1 MREGWVLAAI
11 GLTAALGSI
20 ALSLTPDW
28 SASLGTTLL
37 IAVWIMCAIAI
48 VLVMIICAIFSMMLR
63 GIERPIRVSL
73 IFLSENRKRIVAV
86 AALTLLAGLNMIA
99 FLLAKPLLN
108 YYVAFSADPLLA
120 EIDSALFFGDPARFL
135 TWLNT
140 TALALFYH
148 RGWFGLLVA
157 ALLLTLWQPPS
168 PRKTALMLTYFLLW
182 SIAGPLV
189 HVLLPAG
196 GPIFYSALG
205 YGDRFDGMFNEPRTQ
220 QAINFLWR
228 EYSTRGIVGGSG
240 ISAMPSLH
248 IATTAWAVLAI
259 WIFAPRWRIPAVVMS
274 AMITALSVSLGWHY
288 AVDGIV
294 GGLLAVGIYVLV
306 LKMLAHSSEE
316 TNQLAATS

>member
-11 GLTAALGSI
+11 GLTVVLGSI

-37 IAVWIMCAIAI
+37 IAVWIGCAIAI
-48 VLVMIICAIFSMMLR
+48 VLAMIIVAIFSMMFR
-63 GIERPIRVSL
+63 GVEGPIRVSL
-73 IFLSENRKRIVAV
+73 TFLSRNRKRIGAV
-86 AALTLLAGLNMIA
+86 AALTFLAGLNMIA

-108 YYVAFSADPLLA
+108 YYVPFGADPLLA
-120 EIDSALFFGDPARFL
+120 DIDAALFFGAPARFL

-140 TALALFYH
+140 TPLALFYH
-148 RGWFGLLVA
+148 RGWFALLIA
-157 ALLLTLWQPPS
+157 ALLLSLWQPPS
-168 PRKTALMLTYFLLW
+168 QRKSALMLTYFLLW

-189 HVLLPAG
+189 HILLPAG

-228 EYSTRGIVGGSG
+228 QYSTRGIVGGSG

-248 IATTAWAVLAI
+248 IATTSWAVLAT
-259 WIFAPRWRIPAVVMS
+259 WIFAPRWRIPTIALS
-274 AMITALSVSLGWHY
+274 ALIMALSVSLGWHY
-288 AVDGIV
+288 AVDGIA
-294 GGLLAVGIYVLV
+294 GGLLAAGIYVLV
-306 LKMLAHSSEE
+306 LQLMTHTSAE
-316 TNQLAATS
+316 TKQVAATS